1 MPLEVRETPGN
12 AVHASPVAGPKP
24 EPMAGPVADQ
34 TGETKAPLTSVLWR
48 QPWRGFVIS
57 TIAAG
62 FLTIIGALGTGQAPF
77 LLRLAYWLLVMNVGA
92 LLGAFVSPVIQGWGR
107 LRQRRLGEAAL
118 ISLVIAVPLTI
129 VLIGANTV
137 FFGNFGG
144 WAEGGVIFLLVW
156 LVSALMT
163 ALNYATTHPEVP
175 VAAPGAEAAVPA
187 PLVRQEPVPPQSPR
201 LSARLPL
208 RLQHAAIHALEAED
222 HYLRVH
228 TDTGSELILLRL
240 SDAIPEL
247 DGLDGTQCHR
257 SWWVAR
263 RAVADVIKRGGRAT
277 LRLDSGIEVPVS
289 RTYLPALRADGWL
302 R

>member
-12 AVHASPVAGPKP
+12 AVHASPVAG
-24 EPMAGPVADQ
+24 AR
-34 TGETKAPLTSVLWR
+34 APLTSVLWR

-92 LLGAFVSPVIQGWGR
+92 LLGAVVAPVIQGWGR
-107 LRQRRLGEAAL
+107 LRQRRLAEAAL
-118 ISLVIAVPLTI
+118 ISLVIAIPLTI

-144 WAEGGVIFLLVW
+144 WAEGGVIFALVW

-163 ALNYATTHPEVP
+163 ALNYATSYPELP
-175 VAAPGAEAAVPA
+175 VAAPA
-187 PLVRQEPVPPQSPR
+187 PLTPQAQHLAPRQNPR

-208 RLQHAAIHALEAED
+208 RLQHAAIQALEAED

-228 TDTGSELILLRL
+228 TDMGSELILMRL

-263 RAVADVIKRGGRAT
+263 SAVTGVAKHGGRAT
-277 LRLDSGIEVPVS
+277 LSLNANIDVPVS
-289 RTYLPALRADGWL
+289 RTYLPALRAGGWL

>member
-1 MPLEVRETPGN
+1 MAILARMALKRAGISSGGWSNAFAMPVSEE
-12 AVHASPVAGPKP
+12 
-24 EPMAGPVADQ
+24 
-34 TGETKAPLTSVLWR
+34 R
-48 QPWRGFVIS
+48 QCRRVSSGS
-57 TIAAG
+57 SAA
-62 FLTIIGALGTGQAPF
+62 
-77 LLRLAYWLLVMNVGA
+77 
-92 LLGAFVSPVIQGWGR
+92 
-107 LRQRRLGEAAL
+107 
-118 ISLVIAVPLTI
+118 LVIAVPLTI

-144 WAEGGVIFLLVW
+144 WAEGGVIFALVW

-163 ALNYATTHPEVP
+163 SLNYATSHPELP
-175 VAAPGAEAAVPA
+175 AAAPSADRAAPA
-187 PLVRQEPVPPQSPR
+187 PLHPQAPRQNPR

-208 RLQHAAIHALEAED
+208 RLQHAAIQALEAED

-228 TDTGSELILLRL
+228 TDMGSELILMRL

-263 RAVADVIKRGGRAT
+263 SAVTGVAKHGGRAT
-277 LRLDSGIEVPVS
+277 LSLNANIDVPVS
-289 RTYLPALRADGWL
+289 RTYLPALRAEGWL